1 MSLLDPL
8 RINIQNYTG
17 ETIYTA
23 ENDTAE
29 NNTTDNNTTDNNT
42 TDNNTAESTAVIYN
56 AYSDL
61 EHGMNGIHYQEARE
75 LRRMEIMHEGSR
87 TMKDIVVI
95 VLTTACVLIY
105 LGLFFAMARFFV

>member
-8 RINIQNYTG
+8 RINIQNN
-17 ETIYTA
+17 TA
-23 ENDTAE
+23 
-29 NNTTDNNTTDNNT
+29 DNNTADNNT
-42 TDNNTAESTAVIYN
+42 TDNNTADNNTADSTAAIYT

-61 EHGMNGIHYQEARE
+61 EHGVNGIHYQHARE
-75 LRRMEIMHEGSR
+75 LRRIEIIHEGSR
-87 TMKDIVVI
+87 TMKDIAVV